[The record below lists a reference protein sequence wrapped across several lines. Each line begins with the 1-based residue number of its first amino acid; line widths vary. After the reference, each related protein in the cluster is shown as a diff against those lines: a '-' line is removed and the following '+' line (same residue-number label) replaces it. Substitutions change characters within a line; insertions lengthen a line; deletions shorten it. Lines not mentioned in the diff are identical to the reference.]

1 MKNVQALSS
10 GLIDVLVMITQF
22 PGKLMDNF
30 LENHRINVEPH
41 HVQKEEVAHLG
52 LLDDDVNALFFDQSK
67 SDVKQVCLKS
77 ILTIKLHEIQ
87 ALLDFLLI

>member
-30 LENHRINVEPH
+30 LENHRIDVKPH
-41 HVQKEEVAHLG
+41 HVHLG
-52 LLDDDVNALFFDQSK
+52 LLDDDVHALY
-67 SDVKQVCLKS
+67 
-77 ILTIKLHEIQ
+77 
-87 ALLDFLLI
+87 LISLNLM